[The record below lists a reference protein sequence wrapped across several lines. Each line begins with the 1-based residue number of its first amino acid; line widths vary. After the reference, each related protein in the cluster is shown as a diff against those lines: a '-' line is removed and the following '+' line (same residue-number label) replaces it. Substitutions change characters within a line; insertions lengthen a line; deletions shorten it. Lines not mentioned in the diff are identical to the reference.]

1 LETFPPTR
9 LAALERIQ
17 DVRPG
22 DYARSRN
29 TLTGAVT
36 GLSPYITHG
45 LVSLHEVQIPLAL
58 PLWLAGVRTSVVV
71 NIGTAAIA
79 STVGAKTLGL
89 PIIIGLSGFNTAYVL
104 QGATMVALLAIT
116 ADLAFDSL
124 AHILHGKAT
133 VSVDDQ
139 A

>member
-1 LETFPPTR
+1 METFPPTR

-45 LVSLHEVQIPLAL
+45 LVSLHEV
-58 PLWLAGVRTSVVV
+58 LAGVTQGHALDAQQCLAG
-71 NIGTAAIA
+71 GTRD
-79 STVGAKTLGL
+79 V
-89 PIIIGLSGFNTAYVL
+89 
-104 QGATMVALLAIT
+104 
-116 ADLAFDSL
+116 
-124 AHILHGKAT
+124 
-133 VSVDDQ
+133 
-139 A
+139 